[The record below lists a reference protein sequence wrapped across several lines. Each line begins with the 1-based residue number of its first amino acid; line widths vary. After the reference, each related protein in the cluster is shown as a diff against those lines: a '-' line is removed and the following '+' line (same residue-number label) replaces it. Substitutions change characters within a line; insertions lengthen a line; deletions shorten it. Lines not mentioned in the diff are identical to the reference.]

1 MYKLFFQLTLI
12 IALASCHTHSHS
24 ISELLYKPNEKNK
37 NLFSENEYQLMLTT
51 FNANSALVTK
61 NEKDYK
67 AWMKILDVYLL
78 QNRVTQDHAFAD
90 QILSVTGKLL
100 EDKKIPSEIK
110 FQLLSYKAT
119 ALLSLHQFQQGLTIA
134 TEASKIIP
142 QNATILGAMIDAN
155 VELGNYKAA
164 IELTDKMVGL
174 RPDLR
179 SYSRVSY
186 LRELNGDIKGAIEAM
201 GEAVKSGVPGDEQC
215 EWSRTNLAGLYLKN
229 NQPDYA
235 KMHYMIALENRK
247 QYVPAM
253 IGLARLH
260 LKENALSEAEKLINE
275 ALNIRKTVDLLS
287 VQSEILAAKGD
298 KVNAQKKYG
307 ELMHELVH
315 HHDADHSHDHGHE
328 HSNSGETT
336 DEKSQ
341 YALEAAKYIIRHDSD
356 ISKALPYLNHEL
368 KIRPNNI
375 EVNTL
380 LKDVY
385 NKLGKAEEALV
396 YEAKSKITL

>member
-1 MYKLFFQLTLI
+1 MYKIIFQITLMM
-12 IALASCHTHSHS
+12 ALVSCHTHSHS
-24 ISELLYKPNEKNK
+24 IKELLHQPNEVNK
-37 NLFSENEYQLMLTT
+37 NLYSENEYQLMLAS
-51 FNANSALVTK
+51 FKSNSELVIK

-78 QNRVTQDHAFAD
+78 QNRVTQDHAYAD
-90 QILSVTGKLL
+90 QILSVTAKLL
-100 EDKKIPSEIK
+100 EDKKIPDEMK

-119 ALLSLHQFQQGLTIA
+119 ALLSLHQFQQGLA
-134 TEASKIIP
+134 VASEASKIIP
-142 QNATILGAMIDAN
+142 QNAAILGAMIDAN
-155 VELGNYKAA
+155 VELGNYKDA

-247 QYVPAM
+247 HYIPAM

-260 LKENALSEAEKLINE
+260 LKENALPESEKLINE

-287 VQSEILAAKGD
+287 AKAELLTAKGD
-298 KVNAQKKYG
+298 KEQAKKIYD
-307 ELMHELVH
+307 ELMHDLVH
-315 HHDADHSHDHGHE
+315 HHDAVHGHDHGHE
-328 HSNSGETT
+328 HADT
-336 DEKSQ
+336 DITIDEQSQ
-341 YALEAAKYIIRHDSD
+341 YALEAAKYIIKHDND

-375 EVNTL
+375 EVNSL
-380 LKDVY
+380 LRDVY
-385 NKLGKAEEALV
+385 NKLGRSEEAMV
-396 YEAKSKITL
+396 YEAKSKITI

>member
-1 MYKLFFQLTLI
+1 MYKIFFQITLI
-12 IALASCHTHSHS
+12 IALVSCHTHSHS
-24 ISELLYKPNEKNK
+24 ITELLHQPNEKNK
-37 NLFSENEYQLMLTT
+37 SLYSENEYQLMLAS
-51 FNANSALVTK
+51 FNSNSTLVTK
-61 NEKDYK
+61 DEKDYK

-78 QNRVTQDHAFAD
+78 QNRVTQDHVYAN
-90 QILSVTGKLL
+90 QILSVTAKLL
-100 EDKKIPSEIK
+100 EDKKMPSEIK

-119 ALLSLHQFQQGLTIA
+119 ALLSLHQFQQGLEIA

-142 QNATILGAMIDAN
+142 QNAAILGAMIDAN

-164 IELTDKMVGL
+164 ITLTDKMVGL

-229 NQPDYA
+229 KQTDYA

-247 QYVPAM
+247 NYIPAM

-275 ALNIRKTVDLLS
+275 ALSIRKTVDLLS
-287 VQSEILAAKGD
+287 VQAELLSAKGD
-298 KVNAQKKYG
+298 KENAQKIYDQ
-307 ELMHELVH
+307 LMHDLVH
-315 HHDADHSHDHGHE
+315 HHDAAHNHDHGHE
-328 HSNSGETT
+328 HTNADKTI

-341 YALEAAKYIIRHDSD
+341 YALEAAKYIIRHDND
-356 ISKALPYLNHEL
+356 ISKALPYLNHEF

-375 EVNTL
+375 EVNAL

-396 YEAKSKITL
+396 YEAKSKIII